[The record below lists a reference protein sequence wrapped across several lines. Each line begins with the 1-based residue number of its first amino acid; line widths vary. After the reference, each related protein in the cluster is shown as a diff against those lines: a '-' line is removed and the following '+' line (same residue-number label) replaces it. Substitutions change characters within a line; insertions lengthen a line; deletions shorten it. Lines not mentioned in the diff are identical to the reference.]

1 MERREEIHTLLLKL
15 GDQASE
21 RDFKQLYNLLY
32 NRFFRI
38 SFYYLQNDEN
48 AQEVV
53 LDVFLSLWNKRKD
66 LYTINN
72 FENYCFILLKNASLN
87 YLSKHKHISESIDT
101 TTDFQQSDP
110 TPEENLLNEELLLV
124 YIDTLEELP
133 PRCREIFI
141 LIKEQGLSYKEVA
154 EQLNISNKTVDSQIQ
169 KATSKLKEK
178 IKSYFS

>member
-15 GDQASE
+15 EEQASE
-21 RDFKQLYNLLY
+21 RHFKQLYNLLY
-32 NRFFRI
+32 DRFFRI

-48 AQEVV
+48 TQEVV

-66 LYTINN
+66 LHTINN

-87 YLSKHKHISESIDT
+87 YLSKHKNISERIET
-101 TTDFQQSDP
+101 KADFQQSDP

-124 YIDTLEELP
+124 YINTLEELP

-141 LIKEQGLSYKEVA
+141 LIREQELSYKEVA
-154 EQLNISNKTVDSQIQ
+154 EQLNISPKTVDAQIQ
-169 KATSKLKEK
+169 KAVSTLKEK
-178 IKSYFS
+178 IKLYFS